1 MVLRIRR
8 AWAERVVEVYQR
20 KRNIYLPQTLRQN
33 QNFPKSLH
41 AALFSVSRAVNA
53 ATPLNSLQGKKKQ
66 LLDEGL
72 LQKQH
77 FLPFV
82 LAAAVFGS

>member
-1 MVLRIRR
+1 MVLLIRR

-20 KRNIYLPQTLRQN
+20 KRNFT
-33 QNFPKSLH
+33 FPKPYVKIKIFPNLCRLH
-41 AALFSVSRAVNA
+41 SVSRAVNA